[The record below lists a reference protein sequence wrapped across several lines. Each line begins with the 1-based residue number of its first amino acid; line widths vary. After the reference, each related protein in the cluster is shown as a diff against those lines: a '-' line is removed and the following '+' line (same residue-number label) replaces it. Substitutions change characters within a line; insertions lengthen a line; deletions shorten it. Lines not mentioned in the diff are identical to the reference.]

1 MLCTATSRKC
11 EYQTAGAVRA
21 AASCSGVVSIRLKAA
36 QLVSA
41 LTTGGA
47 GVQAINKLV
56 ESEAATASLHARPLF
71 RSIVQILQ

>member
-1 MLCTATSRKC
+1 MLCTATLRKC
-11 EYQTAGAVRA
+11 EYQTAGAARA

-47 GVQAINKLV
+47 GVQALDKLV
-56 ESEAATASLHARPLF
+56 KSEAATASLNARPFLG
-71 RSIVQILQ
+71 RIVQVLH